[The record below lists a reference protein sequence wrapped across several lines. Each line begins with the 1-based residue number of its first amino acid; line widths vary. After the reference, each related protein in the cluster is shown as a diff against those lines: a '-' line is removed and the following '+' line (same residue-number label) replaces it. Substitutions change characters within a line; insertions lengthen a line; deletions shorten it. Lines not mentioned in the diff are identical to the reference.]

1 MSNIEQVTSIL
12 GETMT
17 KDRVERDMKKMSN
30 GIELTDQQWNEL
42 NEIFTDNM
50 KEVIWKTYYYTLDH
64 FTSEIIKKEWSNFIE
79 NYEPKFNFMEED
91 NE

>member
-42 NEIFTDNM
+42 NEIF
-50 KEVIWKTYYYTLDH
+50 
-64 FTSEIIKKEWSNFIE
+64 KKEWSNFIE

>member
-17 KDRVERDMKKMSN
+17 KDRVERDMKEVSN
-30 GIELTDQQWNEL
+30 GIELTDKQWNEL

-50 KEVIWKTYYYTLDH
+50 KDVIWKTYYYSLH
-64 FTSEIIKKEWSNFIE
+64 RFTNEMKEEEWSNYVDYLK
-79 NYEPKFNFMEED
+79 NKTEE
-91 NE
+91 E